1 MPMSDAWKLCKRR
14 AQALLRVLLLLL
26 SCGIG
31 AVNAEG
37 SPTNHKLEF
46 VSLGPHAEIVD
57 TTSCAI
63 AMCPPHFGNQSPRG
77 MGRTPCLQVV

>member
-1 MPMSDAWKLCKRR
+1 MEPVDVGHMAP
-14 AQALLRVLLLLL
+14 LRPPHPPLP
-26 SCGIG
+26 GETTRIG